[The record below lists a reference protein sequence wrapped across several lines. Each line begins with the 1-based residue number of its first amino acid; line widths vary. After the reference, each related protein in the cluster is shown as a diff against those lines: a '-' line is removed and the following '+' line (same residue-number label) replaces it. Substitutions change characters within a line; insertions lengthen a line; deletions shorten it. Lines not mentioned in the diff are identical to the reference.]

1 MQPAMTTAEEN
12 KALARR
18 TIEEFW
24 NQGNLNFADEI
35 IASDYVRIEIGSPV
49 ELRGVEGAK
58 QAAAKWRVAFPDMHL
73 TIDDL
78 IAEGDK
84 LACHWTFT
92 GTHQGELE
100 GIAPTSRKVR
110 TSGIAIVSYTNGK
123 VVEEIVS
130 LDALGLMKQLGVIL
144 E

>member
-1 MQPAMTTAEEN
+1 
-12 KALARR
+12 
-18 TIEEFW
+18 
-24 NQGNLNFADEI
+24 
-35 IASDYVRIEIGSPV
+35 V
-49 ELRGVEGAK
+49 
-58 QAAAKWRVAFPDMHL
+58 
-73 TIDDL
+73 
-78 IAEGDK
+78 
-84 LACHWTFT
+84 
-92 GTHQGELE
+92 LE